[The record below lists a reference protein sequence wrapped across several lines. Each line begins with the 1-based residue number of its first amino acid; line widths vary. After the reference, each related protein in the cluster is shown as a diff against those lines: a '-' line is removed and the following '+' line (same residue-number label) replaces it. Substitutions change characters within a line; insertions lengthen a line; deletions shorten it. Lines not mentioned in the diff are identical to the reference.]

1 MTARLLEMA
10 SLSDD
15 ERKHLS
21 DNSYRIAANFAPER
35 FGEGLERA
43 SQRGDGSS
51 AKEIWNNGSRAVTRH
66 SKLRAMK
73 GNDPVAAYFD
83 KLPETH
89 KRQFEE
95 RASGANF
102 NFQQRLTLACE
113 LGGASSGRLLDC
125 AAGTGEI
132 TCALLKSG
140 RFNHATV
147 VDVSPAM
154 LQSAR
159 ELLTSQIKNAEVE
172 FVQSDVFDFKPSDS
186 RFDLILCLGLIA
198 HTGRLDILLPHLK
211 SMLMPGGRIILQTT
225 LTDHLGTRIVRALTS
240 RSELARRGY
249 RISWFSQRD
258 IFDACD
264 RAGLRI
270 LETRRHSLGVPVG
283 DRLWPWANFQLET
296 RLGKNGQS
304 TTHGADAIY
313 LLGAG

>member
-1 MTARLLEMA
+1 
-10 SLSDD
+10 
-15 ERKHLS
+15 
-21 DNSYRIAANFAPER
+21 
-35 FGEGLERA
+35 
-43 SQRGDGSS
+43 
-51 AKEIWNNGSRAVTRH
+51 
-66 SKLRAMK
+66 MK
-73 GNDPVAAYFD
+73 GNDPVATYFD

-102 NFQQRLTLACE
+102 NFQQRLKLACE
-113 LGGASSGRLLDC
+113 LGGTLSGRLLDC

-132 TCALLKSG
+132 TCALLGSG

-147 VDVSPAM
+147 VDVSAAM
-154 LQSAR
+154 LQNAK
-159 ELLTSQIKNAEVE
+159 ELLTSQIKKAEME
-172 FVQSDVFDFKPSDS
+172 FVHSDVFNFKPSDS

-211 SMLMPGGRIILQTT
+211 SMLTPGGRIILQAT

-249 RISWFSQRD
+249 RISWFSQRN
-258 IFDACD
+258 ICDACD

-270 LETRRHSLGVPVG
+270 LATRRHGLSFPFG
-283 DRLWPWANFQLET
+283 DGLWPWANFQLEN
-296 RLGKNGQS
+296 RLQKWACRY
-304 TTHGADAIY
+304 GADAIY